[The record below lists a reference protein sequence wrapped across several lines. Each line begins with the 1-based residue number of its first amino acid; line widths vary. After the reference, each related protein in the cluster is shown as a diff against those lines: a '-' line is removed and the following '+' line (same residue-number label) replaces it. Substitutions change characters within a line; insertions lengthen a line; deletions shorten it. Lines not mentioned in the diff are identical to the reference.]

1 MPKSF
6 KDIDI
11 KKRAE
16 IPQAVITRLPR
27 YYRYLRQLVDKGE
40 YRISSLAL
48 SRLMGT
54 TASQIRQ
61 DLNYFGGF
69 GQQGYGYNTKNLCEC
84 IADILGNNNCY
95 NTVIIGAGNLGRA
108 IATSSSFSHTGL
120 FLKCLFDV
128 KPELVGKTVNGC
140 EIRHLDEMD
149 EFWANNRV
157 DVAILTLP
165 SDAAVKVAHK
175 LAELGIMGIWNF
187 SEVELGLDPEKV
199 AVRDVHL
206 VDSFMTLCFDIKTI
220 ENNI

>member
-1 MPKSF
+1 MPKPF

-69 GQQGYGYNTKNLCEC
+69 GQQGYGYNTKNLCE
-84 IADILGNNNCY
+84 
-95 NTVIIGAGNLGRA
+95 
-108 IATSSSFSHTGL
+108 
-120 FLKCLFDV
+120 
-128 KPELVGKTVNGC
+128 
-140 EIRHLDEMD
+140 
-149 EFWANNRV
+149 
-157 DVAILTLP
+157 
-165 SDAAVKVAHK
+165 
-175 LAELGIMGIWNF
+175 
-187 SEVELGLDPEKV
+187 
-199 AVRDVHL
+199 
-206 VDSFMTLCFDIKTI
+206 
-220 ENNI
+220 

>member
-1 MPKSF
+1 MPKPF

-128 KPELVGKTVNGC
+128 KPEQV
-140 EIRHLDEMD
+140 ID
-149 EFWANNRV
+149 
-157 DVAILTLP
+157 
-165 SDAAVKVAHK
+165 
-175 LAELGIMGIWNF
+175 
-187 SEVELGLDPEKV
+187 
-199 AVRDVHL
+199 
-206 VDSFMTLCFDIKTI
+206 DID
-220 ENNI
+220 